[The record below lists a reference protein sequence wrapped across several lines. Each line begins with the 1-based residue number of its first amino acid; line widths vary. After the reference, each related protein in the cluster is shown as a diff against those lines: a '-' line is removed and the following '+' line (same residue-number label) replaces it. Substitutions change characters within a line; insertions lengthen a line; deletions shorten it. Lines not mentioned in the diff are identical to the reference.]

1 MPSPEPDPAFI
12 ESMRTE
18 QHPDRERPDIAQG
31 VAFHR
36 AVVIGCNQGRDLQA
50 DLFTPTELPSD
61 LRPAIVFLHGTEDRC
76 VSHGQSLAFHQRL
89 HEHSV
94 DSEIEIYEGTPHAW
108 FNREPDRTTTYERIE
123 AFIHSRFA
131 LEPAPRPTA

>member
-1 MPSPEPDPAFI
+1 MPSP
-12 ESMRTE
+12 STE
-18 QHPDRERPDIAQG
+18 QSSLA
-31 VAFHR
+31 ATR
-36 AVVIGCNQGRDLQA
+36 AVICKPT
-50 DLFTPTELPSD
+50 FSTPTELPSD

-131 LEPAPRPTA
+131 LEPAPRRAA